1 MSNLTVQ
8 HIVDAIGVLNDLWN
22 LDIEP
27 ATAEQARRLGNLKG
41 RAIGAA
47 IALQVYSHID
57 KIKLDIKEE

>member
-8 HIVDAIGVLNDLWN
+8 HIVDAITVLNDLWN
-22 LDIEP
+22 LDVEV
-27 ATAEQARRLGNLKG
+27 ASVEQARRLGNLKG

-57 KIKLDIKEE
+57 KIKLDIKPE